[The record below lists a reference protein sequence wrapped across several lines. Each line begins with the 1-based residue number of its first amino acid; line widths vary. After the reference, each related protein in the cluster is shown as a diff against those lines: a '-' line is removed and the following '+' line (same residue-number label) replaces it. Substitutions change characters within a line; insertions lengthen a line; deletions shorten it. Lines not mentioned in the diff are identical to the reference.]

1 VIFLIKYAI
10 NLTIYLIGSPA
21 HNGSLR
27 IVGVNFVVINEV
39 NSIRSA
45 ERNIFSQ
52 LYQIKKDFKK

>member
-1 VIFLIKYAI
+1 MHLIE
-10 NLTIYLIGSPA
+10 LYLIGSPA

-39 NSIRSA
+39 NSVRSA

-52 LYQIKKDFKK
+52 LSSSN